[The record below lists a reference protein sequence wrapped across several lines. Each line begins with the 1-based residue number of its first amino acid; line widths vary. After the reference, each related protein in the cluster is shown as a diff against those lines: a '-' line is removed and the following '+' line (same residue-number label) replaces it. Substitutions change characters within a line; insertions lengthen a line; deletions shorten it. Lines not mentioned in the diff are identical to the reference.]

1 MGVQLSVTRDRRTI
15 RRALGPKAADAL
27 LDMDARSIDAERF
40 LLTWQH
46 GGFLRRLW
54 SVLTGKF

>member
-1 MGVQLSVTRDRRTI
+1 LSVTRDRRKI

-27 LDMDARSIDAERF
+27 LDMDARSIDVERF

-46 GGFLRRLW
+46 GGFFKRLW
-54 SVLTGKF
+54 SVLTGRF